1 MTLSR
6 IFQVMSEA
14 GSMSVFA
21 VSHTK
26 NLCSRLMKTGYF
38 EMMFCRVGR
47 MAGVCNL

>member
-14 GSMSVFA
+14 GGMSVFA

-26 NLCSRLMKTGYF
+26 NLCSKLMKTGYF
-38 EMMFCRVGR
+38 EMFCRVGR